1 MYDKSLIKPIVIAR
15 LRSKSLKDICA
26 DEDMPDRDTIMLWQA
41 QDPEFSAQCAH
52 ARAIQVD
59 AMVDDMADI
68 EDRVLTGEIDPAAA
82 RVVLDSQ
89 RWRAMKIAPK
99 TYGDKTELTVKRGHD
114 DITDAELQAIA
125 RRNQDV
131 LELEVSENTGQYTQ

>member
-1 MYDKSLIKPIVIAR
+1 MYDKSLIKPIIVAK
-15 LRSKSLKDICA
+15 LRSSSLKDICSA
-26 DEDMPDRDTIMLWQA
+26 EGMPDRDTIMYWQA
-41 QDPEFSAQCAH
+41 QDHEFAAQCAH

-59 AMVDDMADI
+59 AMVDAMAEI

-99 TYGDKTELTVKRGHD
+99 VYGDKTVLTVKRGHD
-114 DITDAELQAIA
+114 EITDGELQAIA
-125 RRNQDV
+125 RRDRDV
-131 LELEVSENTGQYTQ
+131 LELVVPENTGQYTQ